1 MRPFIESLKNII
13 CDFFLDAVKN
23 SIGLFGE
30 RFFIMIKT
38 KKPHGR
44 DEVVTALIRAS
55 TELFSEKGVEA
66 VSLRKIAARAGVN
79 HGLIHRHF
87 GSKEALRRQTQE
99 ALAAGIR
106 EEIGDPDDFSSAVL
120 RSSKAI
126 RENDMFWRVMA
137 RTFLDGKDK
146 GEIQG
151 NFPFVRK
158 LVDLV
163 RREQKEKSITSKI
176 DPRNIVA
183 AILAYGLGMMVFERY
198 ILPAA
203 GLDADPPLEVL
214 ERLDRE
220 LFSLFE
226 K

>member
-1 MRPFIESLKNII
+1 MKKI
-13 CDFFLDAVKN
+13 
-23 SIGLFGE
+23 
-30 RFFIMIKT
+30 

-44 DEVVTALIRAS
+44 DEVVTALIRAAA
-55 TELFSEKGVEA
+55 ELFSEKGVEA
-66 VSLRKIAARAGVN
+66 VSLRKIADRAGVN

-99 ALAAGIR
+99 TLAAGIR
-106 EEIGDPDDFSSAVL
+106 EEIGDPDDFLNAVL
-120 RSSKAI
+120 RSSKAM
-126 RENDMFWRVMA
+126 RRNDMFWRVMA
-137 RTFLDGKDK
+137 RTFLDGKDE
-146 GEIQG
+146 GGIQS

-163 RREQKEKSITSKI
+163 RREQEEKSITSKI

-183 AILAYGLGMMVFERY
+183 SILAYGLGMLVFERY
-198 ILPAA
+198 ILPAV
-203 GLDADPPLEVL
+203 GLDTPHPGKVL

>member
-1 MRPFIESLKNII
+1 M
-13 CDFFLDAVKN
+13 
-23 SIGLFGE
+23 GE
-30 RFFIMIKT
+30 RFFLMTKT
-38 KKPHGR
+38 DKPHGR
-44 DEVVTALIRAS
+44 DEVVTALIRAAA
-55 TELFSEKGVEA
+55 ELFSEKGVEA
-66 VSLRKIAARAGVN
+66 VSLRKIADRAGVN

-99 ALAAGIR
+99 TLAAGIR
-106 EEIGDPDDFSSAVL
+106 EEVGEPDDFLGAVL
-120 RSSKAI
+120 RSSKAM
-126 RENDMFWRVMA
+126 RKNDMFWRVMA
-137 RTFLDGKDK
+137 RTFLDGKDE
-146 GEIQG
+146 GEIQS

-163 RREQKEKSITSKI
+163 RREQEEKSITSKI

-183 AILAYGLGMMVFERY
+183 SILAYGLGMLVFERY
-198 ILPAA
+198 ILPAL
-203 GLDADPPLEVL
+203 GLDTLHPGKVL

>member
-1 MRPFIESLKNII
+1 MAN
-13 CDFFLDAVKN
+13 
-23 SIGLFGE
+23 
-30 RFFIMIKT
+30 T

-44 DEVVTALIRAS
+44 DEVVTALIRAAA
-55 TELFSEKGVEA
+55 ELFSEKGVEA
-66 VSLRKIAARAGVN
+66 VSLRKIADRAGVN

-106 EEIGDPDDFSSAVL
+106 EEIGDPDDFLSSVL

-126 RENDMFWRVMA
+126 RKNDMFWRVMA
-137 RTFLDGKDK
+137 RTFLDGKDE
-146 GEIQG
+146 GEIQS

-163 RREQKEKSITSKI
+163 RREQEEKSITSKI

-183 AILAYGLGMMVFERY
+183 SILAYGLGMLVFERY
-198 ILPAA
+198 ILPAV
-203 GLDADPPLEVL
+203 GLDADPPREVL
-214 ERLDRE
+214 ERLDSE